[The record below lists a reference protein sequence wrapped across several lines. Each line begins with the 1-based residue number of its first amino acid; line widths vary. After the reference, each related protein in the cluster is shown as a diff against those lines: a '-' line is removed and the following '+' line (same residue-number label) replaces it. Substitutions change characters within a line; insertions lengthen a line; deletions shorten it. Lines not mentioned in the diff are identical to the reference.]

1 MADLKPKRIVINN
14 AKKSTM
20 ACIGGAR
27 SSFFSARSNDQ
38 DFHSMTNTGPVAESI
53 AVIPSNLSN
62 EAVNR

>member
-1 MADLKPKRIVINN
+1 MAG
-14 AKKSTM
+14 
-20 ACIGGAR
+20 IGGAR

-38 DFHSMTNTGPVAESI
+38 DFQSMTNTGPVAESI